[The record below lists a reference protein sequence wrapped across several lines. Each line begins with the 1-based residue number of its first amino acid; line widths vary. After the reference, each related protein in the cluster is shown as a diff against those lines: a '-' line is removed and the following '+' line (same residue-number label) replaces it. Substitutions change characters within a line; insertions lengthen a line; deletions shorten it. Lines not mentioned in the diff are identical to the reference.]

1 MKILSVGFYSSSSMR
16 PCPFCESKDV
26 GVKITATSIYAKCR
40 TCLASGPVITRNR
53 RLDRTWNS
61 IPGKEDRKRNTLIKL
76 SKCGIRSSDF
86 IIH

>member
-1 MKILSVGFYSSSSMR
+1 MR

-61 IPGKEDRKRNTLIKL
+61 IPGKEDRKTQYFNQALKMWNKKL
-76 SKCGIRSSDF
+76 
-86 IIH
+86 